1 MRDHKHNVGLTTVA
15 GSGACPS
22 FQFNREY
29 GALTNPKKLP
39 PGLYDVVVRVKI
51 GKKTKQMKAKVSIG
65 TCGFDQNVVVAF
77 WPPQSC
83 LRSTTA
89 ARLRARPRLP
99 NAPCGGLPSL
109 APICQPRMFRGLIIL
124 KTGIIGARGAGKSAV
139 FHALTGLAPIPGAA
153 EGKNRGRPGQIKVA
167 DPRLD
172 FLEATYGS
180 KKKVPVEL
188 TILDFA
194 PNPKELKEGA
204 ALDASL
210 LPLIRDLD
218 ALLVVIPQFAAMHKD
233 LLPAL
238 ESIEGELVFA
248 DFDQAERRLERVK
261 KDRSATEFEKT
272 ALERVLK
279 WLEEGKPLRLME
291 MTAQELQAF
300 SSFGFLSRKP
310 VLAVINCEMEAAAAD
325 ITETERAAVHAR
337 GIEVFR
343 LAAAFESELWE
354 LDAAGQKEMLAAAG
368 LDAPARDR
376 LITAL
381 YAHLGLIAFYTAG
394 EPEAHAWSLHRGD
407 SALDAAGVIHS
418 DIARGFI
425 RAEVVSFEDFA
436 ALKSDAKVKEAG
448 KLRLEGR
455 DYVMRD
461 GDIIHIRF
469 KI

>member
-1 MRDHKHNVGLTTVA
+1 
-15 GSGACPS
+15 
-22 FQFNREY
+22 
-29 GALTNPKKLP
+29 
-39 PGLYDVVVRVKI
+39 
-51 GKKTKQMKAKVSIG
+51 
-65 TCGFDQNVVVAF
+65 
-77 WPPQSC
+77 
-83 LRSTTA
+83 
-89 ARLRARPRLP
+89 
-99 NAPCGGLPSL
+99 
-109 APICQPRMFRGLIIL
+109 L

-139 FHALTGLAPIPGAA
+139 FHALTGLAPIPGSAD
-153 EGKNRGRPGQIKVA
+153 GKNRARPGQIKVA

-188 TILDFA
+188 TVLDFA
-194 PNPKELKEGA
+194 PNPKEQKEGA

-218 ALLVVIPQFAAMHKD
+218 ALLVVIPQFAAMHHEIV
-233 LLPAL
+233 PAL
-238 ESIEGELVFA
+238 ERIEGELVFA
-248 DFDQAERRLERVK
+248 DFDQAERRLERVR
-261 KDRSATEFEKT
+261 KDRSATEFEKS

-291 MTAQELQAF
+291 MTAQERATF

-310 VLAVINCEMEAAAAD
+310 VLAVVNCEMEAAAAD
-325 ITETERAAVHAR
+325 VTAVERAAVQAH
-337 GIEVFR
+337 GIEVIL

-354 LDAAGQKEMLAAAG
+354 LDAGGQKEMLGAAG
-368 LDAPARDR
+368 LEAPARDR

-381 YAHLGLIAFYTAG
+381 YAHLGLMTFYTAG
-394 EPEAHAWSLHRGD
+394 EPEAHAWSIHRGD
-407 SALDAAGVIHS
+407 TALEAAGVIHS

-425 RAEVVSFEDFA
+425 RAEVVGYEDFA